1 MYELRTFNSVLQS
14 VTVGGYY
21 SRHEN
26 TRTMFEICSKLERT
40 VEELYRRSGNFILD
54 FEQNSPIVLVFPVL
68 L

>member
-26 TRTMFEICSKLERT
+26 IRTMFEICSKLERT

-54 FEQNSPIVLVFPVL
+54 FEQNSPIVLVLSVL